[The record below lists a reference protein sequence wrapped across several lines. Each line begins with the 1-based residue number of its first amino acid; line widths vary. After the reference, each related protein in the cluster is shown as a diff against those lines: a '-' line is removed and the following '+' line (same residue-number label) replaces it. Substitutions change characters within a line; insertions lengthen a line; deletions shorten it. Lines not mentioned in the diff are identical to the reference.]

1 MVKVY
6 EIDDISSINLFL
18 NNKRNYFIMNNSE
31 SVVIDNLS
39 YNIDDE
45 ELDNID
51 YYEILTM
58 DELIKDNPT
67 FLAFSRE
74 EISDELNHFFDNRN
88 KADSLTDLF
97 YKETTKNIH
106 NYVFI
111 ADAEKKD
118 HGCIFDDVMSYV
130 NKMNNMSK
138 LQYKVSQKDKNKYC
152 FALSYDT
159 DSKKLRLKPHMKT
172 TIELKDTKDGTQFN
186 IFYPV
191 FSEDDTNIPII
202 AAYYKQPTSIV
213 EDFLS
218 KKVTSH
224 LSNHHLLNY
233 ATSDAYSD
241 IDKLLKAVKPK
252 MKFII
257 ENFPDDEE
265 NYALDHNYLNNILK
279 SFDSSLEDINVEEFQ
294 VLKELLQPILDI
306 KSVEHKYNKVKIET
320 LKVSN
325 SRLDFYKKLQTLRSI
340 LDISEKSKEDYSLLI
355 STLQDEKISI
365 NAPPLLYN
373 NINDIVKAVSDNVV
387 EIEDIIANIE
397 ANRKVI
403 VIDNAL
409 KVIKGMTQNNIDDI
423 TTMLNDLT
431 IRFSKLKNVT
441 SDLYKLNF
449 IDFYKDIKEIKEAND
464 YSAYDGIPD
473 VYKND
478 QNFEGMGEK
487 DDVDEI
493 NVDITKIQSISL
505 EKYWLSTQYSNE
517 KGFVEL
523 LQIMLPIVNKISD
536 ISKISISYDLLCN
549 ELYKYFAGI
558 PTKYNILYEI
568 LKNQDISIPDGQI
581 RDYVKIKP
589 VVAIGD
595 EDDSD
600 EMVIYVKTCNK
611 KFMEIFNKCLYT
623 ILGWWSLQIYDDYVK
638 GNSMIEE
645 NEFPP
650 AYYDKWSIDGFPIS
664 DDKKKG
670 VLIYLSGITD
680 DLLRE
685 EQVFVVPDDIIKNTM
700 SVINETFSIEI
711 KILRDKKKIS
721 KPNKGTETS
730 KILLQSIKESSVD
743 KYVRE
748 YVNALVYMPGYK
760 YKKTHKFLLGCCL
773 QKIGKEFA
781 PYKDMEEKN
790 RKDLI
795 IVMRKYSKDRDN
807 VKSGLQMYYPYD
819 EKENVQMNYDESEYF
834 LPRIEKM
841 KEDVI
846 DVDNWLKNMQDK
858 TIIMPIKI
866 INALESNT
874 KKGQEYTNQY
884 LTIFCKTAGVKF
896 ENIFDYEMNHNNVIR
911 IICSTLQ
918 QYKYDNEN
926 EQLMINSAIEIM
938 NGILQDMNILGSII
952 DDYNRKDI
960 KIIKD
965 LILARCLCLP
975 FDPIDAMKN
984 NNILMSPME
993 TSRGFVLQLSKS
1005 IYQNVFTY
1013 IRSIQ
1018 MPSEE
1023 DNVNFMNSIRE
1034 QDKNKK
1040 LAFLNNKTQ
1049 EERDLHAQMKK
1060 IGIDYDDDVDNSK
1073 EESYIIDDP
1082 DDDGVREFERGDEED
1097 MDDEY
1102 LD

>member
-1 MVKVY
+1 
-6 EIDDISSINLFL
+6 
-18 NNKRNYFIMNNSE
+18 MNNPE
-31 SVVIDNLS
+31 SIEIDNLS

-45 ELDNID
+45 QLDDID

-58 DELIKDNPT
+58 DEIIKDNPT

-74 EISDELNHFFDNRN
+74 EISDELKNFFNNRN
-88 KADSLTDLF
+88 KADVLTDLF
-97 YKETTKNIH
+97 YRDTAKNIR

-118 HGCIFDDVMSYV
+118 YGCVFDDALSYV
-130 NKMNNMSK
+130 NKMNTMSK
-138 LQYKVSQKDKNKYC
+138 LQYKVSQNDKNKYT

-159 DSKKLRLKPHMKT
+159 DSKKIRLKPHMKT
-172 TIELKDTKDGTQFN
+172 TIEIQDSKDRTQFN

-191 FSEDDTNIPII
+191 FGDDDTNIPII
-202 AAYYKQPTSIV
+202 AAYYKQPTAIV

-224 LSNHHLLNY
+224 LNKSRLLNY
-233 ATSDAYSD
+233 ATSEAYSD
-241 IDKLLKAVKPK
+241 IDKLLKVVKPK

-257 ENFPDDEE
+257 ENFPNDED
-265 NYALDHNYLNNILK
+265 NYDLDHNYLDNILK
-279 SFDSSLEDINVEEFQ
+279 SFDTSLEDIDVDDFQ
-294 VLKELLQPILDI
+294 ELKSHLQPILDI
-306 KSVEHKYNKVKIET
+306 KSVEHKYKKYKIET

-325 SRLDFYKKLQTLRSI
+325 SRLDYYKQLQTIRSL
-340 LDISEKSKEDYSLLI
+340 LDISDKSKEDYSLLI
-355 STLQDEKISI
+355 SKLQDEKISI

-373 NINDIVKAVSDNVV
+373 NVNDIVQAVTDNVID
-387 EIEDIIANIE
+387 IEDIISNIE

-403 VIDNAL
+403 VIDNVL
-409 KVIKGMTQNNIDDI
+409 KVIKGITQNNIDDI
-423 TTMLNDLT
+423 TEMLDDLT
-431 IRFSKLKNVT
+431 LRFSKLKNIPK
-441 SDLYKLNF
+441 DLYQLHF
-449 IDFYKDIKEIKEAND
+449 IDFYKDVKEIKEAND
-464 YSAYDGIPD
+464 YSKYDGIPE

-478 QNFEGMGEK
+478 NNFEGIDEK
-487 DDVDEI
+487 DDIDEMKI
-493 NVDITKIQSISL
+493 DVTKIRSTSL

-523 LQIMLPIVNKISD
+523 LQIVLHITNKISE
-536 ISKISISYDLLCN
+536 IAKISINFDLLCN
-549 ELYKYFAGI
+549 ELYQHFAGI

-568 LKNQDISIPDGQI
+568 LKSQDIIIPDGQI

-589 VVAIGD
+589 VVAILD

-600 EMVIYVKTCNK
+600 EMVMYVKTCNK

-650 AYYDKWSIDGFPIS
+650 AYYDKWSIDGIPIS

-670 VLIYLSGITD
+670 ILVYLSAITD

-685 EQVFVVPDDIIKNTM
+685 EGVYVVSDDIVKHTMTVINGTFSTEIKN
-700 SVINETFSIEI
+700 
-711 KILRDKKKIS
+711 LREKKKVS

-730 KILLQSIKESSVD
+730 KILLQAIKESTAD
-743 KYVRE
+743 KYIRE

-773 QKIGKEFA
+773 QKIGKEFT

-795 IVMRKYSKDRDN
+795 LAMRKYSKDRDN
-807 VKSGLQMYYPYD
+807 VKTGSKMYYPYD
-819 EKENVQMNYDESEYF
+819 KKDDVEKNEDVSEYI
-834 LPRIEKM
+834 LPRIENM
-841 KEDVI
+841 KDDI
-846 DVDNWLKNMQDK
+846 LDVDNWLKDMQDK
-858 TIIMPIKI
+858 TIILPTKI
-866 INALESNT
+866 LNILESNI
-874 KKGQEYTNQY
+874 KKGQDYTHQY
-884 LTIFCKTAGVKF
+884 LTIFCKTAGAKF
-896 ENIFDYEMNHNNVIR
+896 EYIFDYEMNHINVIR
-911 IICSTLQ
+911 IICSTL
-918 QYKYDNEN
+918 KKHKIENEN
-926 EQLMINSAIEIM
+926 EELMINSAIDIM
-938 NGILQDMNILGSII
+938 NDILPDLNILGSIV

-960 KIIKD
+960 KVIKD

-975 FDPIDAMKN
+975 FDPMDAIKN
-984 NNILMSPME
+984 NNILVSPME
-993 TSRGFVLQLSKS
+993 TSRGFVLLLSKS
-1005 IYQNVFTY
+1005 IYQNVFRY

-1023 DNVNFMNSIRE
+1023 DNTNFMNSIRE
-1034 QDKNKK
+1034 HDKNKK

-1049 EERDLHAQMKK
+1049 EERDLHSQMKK
-1060 IGIDYDDDVDNSK
+1060 IGIEYDEDVDVVND
-1073 EESYIIDDP
+1073 ESDLIEDLEDE
-1082 DDDGVREFERGDEED
+1082 GEREFEKGDEEE